1 MNTHQIFL
9 AHSIRENIIGPIQSI
24 MDAATEAI
32 DARHDYYAWVQVRE
46 LLRSPVRD
54 TVNYSMAE
62 NILDYAWEGVHAL

>member
-1 MNTHQIFL
+1 
-9 AHSIRENIIGPIQSI
+9 

-32 DARHDYYAWVQVRE
+32 DARHDYYVWVQVRE